1 MIEVWQLAFRH
12 EDAALEECDF
22 SLDELSRDELQNRAN
37 TQNFKQTPATQKLS
51 FGQNPHEILTATHKS
66 VIKFSHCIGH
76 GVGTLDFS
84 RKIAAFS
91 EAEWAGFLDKAS
103 EWVRAKFGN
112 VNRYF
117 EIEVS
122 VQQAQTAA
130 AQMPPSPLRKILQEL
145 KEGYLTIRKSSFC

>member
-22 SLDELSRDELQNRAN
+22 SLDELQNSAEKP
-37 TQNFKQTPATQKLS
+37 QNFKSNPPTQQLS

-91 EAEWAGFLDKAS
+91 EAEWAGFLDQAS

-130 AQMPPSPLRKILQEL
+130 TQMPPSPLREILSEL